1 MPRLIRTLLNDTV
14 VFVAALVILAL
25 VTQAG
30 VLALQRAYPAQGET
44 VEVAGRNA

>member
-1 MPRLIRTLLNDTV
+1 MLPV

-30 VLALQRAYPAQGET
+30 VIAVQRIFPAQGK
-44 VEVAGRNA
+44 RSR